1 MAKPNV
7 LFSSAS
13 STAGGS
19 VKASLEQEI
28 KLSAEPTFRLP
39 SSLGRPLPTRR
50 LTSRYYDSDDHRL
63 ARAGIT
69 LRRRTE
75 QGKGLWQLK
84 LPVTG
89 ARRELE
95 LGGPPGSPPAS
106 IQELLIAH
114 LRNVPLKE
122 IATLRTQR
130 QVVRV
135 QNRKGDTADV
145 VLDHVSVLKDRRS
158 VRRFRE
164 IEIELVRGNDRIL
177 SDLEKVL
184 RKAGAGDHDGRPKVF
199 KALDLPA
206 VPTREPPATDAPI
219 GDHLAYSLGR
229 QLDVLLAH
237 DPGTRWGEDPE
248 HLHQMRVATRRLR
261 AILRSARPLLAPA
274 WAEPLRQDL
283 AWLGGLLGSVRDLD
297 VQIGSFR
304 REATRLD
311 AHDRRPLI
319 QFMRT
324 LTADRQHRHGDL
336 LAGLRSEQY
345 LEFLERLISV
355 ADAPSV
361 IDSDLTLKDIAGQEF
376 KKLRKA
382 VRRLRAVPTDAD
394 LHRVRIK
401 AKRARYAAELAET
414 AAGKPV
420 ARFIRCAKTLQDL
433 LGKHQDA
440 VVAEQRIRAL
450 FAEAKGQR
458 AAFTAGRM
466 VERQRQR
473 RDQARGVFWS
483 LWKKVDKRGRR
494 AWK

>member
-1 MAKPNV
+1 MAKPGV
-7 LFSSAS
+7 TLSSTSSAAS
-13 STAGGS
+13 GS
-19 VKASLEQEI
+19 VKGSIEQEI
-28 KLSAEPTFRLP
+28 KLSAESTFQLP
-39 SSLGRPLPTRR
+39 LSLGVPLPIRR
-50 LTSRYYDSDDHRL
+50 FSSKYYDSDDHRL
-63 ARAGIT
+63 AQAGIT

-75 QGKGLWQLK
+75 QGTGLWQLK
-84 LPVTG
+84 LPVAG

-95 LGGPPGSPPAS
+95 VAGPPGLPPPS

-135 QNRKGDTADV
+135 ASRNGDVADV
-145 VLDHVSVLKDRRS
+145 VLDHVGVLEDRRV

-164 IEIELVRGNDRIL
+164 LEIELVKGSDRIL
-177 SDLEKVL
+177 TKLEEVL
-184 RKAGAGDHDGRPKVF
+184 HKAGAADHDGRPKLF
-199 KALDLPA
+199 RALDLPA
-206 VPTREPPATDAPI
+206 CPKREPPATDAPV
-219 GDHLAYSLGR
+219 GDHLAYSLRG
-229 QLDVLLAH
+229 QLDALLAH

-261 AILRSARPLLAPA
+261 AILRSAGPLLAPT

-297 VQIGSFR
+297 VQISSFR
-304 REATRLD
+304 REARRLD
-311 AHDRRPLI
+311 PYDRRPLI
-319 QFMRT
+319 QFMKT
-324 LTADRQHRHGDL
+324 LTADRQKRHGDL

-345 LEFLERLISV
+345 LGFLERLMKV

-361 IDSDLTLKDIAGQEF
+361 IESHLTLKDIARQEF

-382 VRRLRAVPTDAD
+382 VHRLHAVPTDAE

-401 AKRARYAAELAET
+401 AKRARYAAELAESVVGT
-414 AAGKPV
+414 SATK
-420 ARFIRCAKTLQDL
+420 FIRSAKALQDV

-450 FAEAKGQR
+450 FAQAKGQR
-458 AAFTAGRM
+458 AAFTAGRV

-473 RDQARGVFWS
+473 RDQARAVFWS
-483 LWKKVDKRGRR
+483 LWKKVNKRGRR